1 MYFPLYIFPDNASQ
15 VQGIKVERS
24 IEFSY
29 QELSSATQGFSM
41 EHQIGQG
48 GYGSVYYAEL
58 RGEVSSPFS
67 QYRHKY
73 DYLDVRKQY

>member
-1 MYFPLYIFPDNASQ
+1 MPHKSKALGS
-15 VQGIKVERS
+15 K
-24 IEFSY
+24 EFSY
-29 QELSSATQGFSM
+29 QELSSATRGFSM

-58 RGEVSSPFS
+58 RGEVSSTFS
-67 QYRHKY
+67 QCQHKY